1 MTAEITTLG
10 FAIWIVWVESG
21 TSCGSFCIGGSRR
34 HRLPRGSSTSQIAL
48 MLRIDPTPARVRG
61 GVQAHRCLMGRRWI
75 ILKGGNR
82 EEVLMSISSGEELW
96 GFEGSRC
103 GVK

>member
-1 MTAEITTLG
+1 MTAYRQT
-10 FAIWIVWVESG
+10 FQQAV
-21 TSCGSFCIGGSRR
+21 
-34 HRLPRGSSTSQIAL
+34 LPQL
-48 MLRIDPTPARVRG
+48 LRIDPTPARVRG